1 MCRMG
6 GGGGWGGHPPLDLS
20 LHMHRHIHYWLK
32 MSINIQN
39 IKNLNR
45 FKWVYIQHNRF
56 NLKTILEGGLK
67 TFFFVCLQRCPE
79 HV

>member
-1 MCRMG
+1 MCV
-6 GGGGWGGHPPLDLS
+6 GWGVGGGHPPQDLS

-45 FKWVYIQHNRF
+45 FKWVYIQNNRF
-56 NLKTILEGGLK
+56 NQKTVLEGGLK